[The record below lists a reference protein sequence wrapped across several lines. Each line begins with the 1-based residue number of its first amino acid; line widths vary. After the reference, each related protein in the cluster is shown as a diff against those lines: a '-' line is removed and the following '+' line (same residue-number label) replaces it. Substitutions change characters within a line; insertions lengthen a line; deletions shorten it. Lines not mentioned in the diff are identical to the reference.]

1 MRQFVIVLTL
11 ILMLVLPV
19 FGYLETRREKI
30 LADHLKQVA
39 DMAAILQ
46 KVTEQTTISM
56 SDRAQMRQIAYQLQR
71 EAQEYQ
77 TAAGK

>member
-1 MRQFVIVLTL
+1 MRKLVIALAL
-11 ILMLVLPV
+11 LLLLVLPA

-46 KVTEQTTISM
+46 KITEQSTITM
-56 SDRAQMRQIAYQLQR
+56 SDRAQMRQIANQLQR